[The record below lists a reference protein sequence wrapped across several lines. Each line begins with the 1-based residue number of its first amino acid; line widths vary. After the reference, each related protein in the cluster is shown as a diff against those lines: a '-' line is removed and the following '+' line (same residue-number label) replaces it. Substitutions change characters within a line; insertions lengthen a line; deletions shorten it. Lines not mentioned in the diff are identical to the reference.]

1 MRGYTTKE
9 IASKQLIQVRL
20 MDLLKRI
27 GADAS
32 YQIDSLQLLKKIVE
46 SGGGKLRLHVYL
58 FDGSYHGF
66 KI

>member
-1 MRGYTTKE
+1 
-9 IASKQLIQVRL
+9 

-46 SGGGKLRLHVYL
+46 SGGVKLRLHVYL